1 MIRKKYKV
9 MLWGMVLFTFILFI
23 LTSCSSKRAM
33 DKNISIKDIDEKIR
47 ETVDLSNMNIGDSEK
62 LEKLYDID
70 IEDLEDFILYTSTKN
85 IEASEIALL
94 KVKDVNKID
103 DIKDKITARIEE
115 KSNSFKDYIP
125 DEYYLIEK
133 HVLKTKNNYILFV
146 IFEDVET
153 IEKIFDESFK

>member
-1 MIRKKYKV
+1 